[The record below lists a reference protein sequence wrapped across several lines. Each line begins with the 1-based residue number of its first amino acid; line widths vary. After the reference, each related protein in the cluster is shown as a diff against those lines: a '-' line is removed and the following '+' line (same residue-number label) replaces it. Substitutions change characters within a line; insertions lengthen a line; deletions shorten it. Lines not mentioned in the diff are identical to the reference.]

1 MALGRRTSV
10 GIDIGTNT
18 VKVIV
23 TEHGNSSDSKNL
35 TGLGNGLPRIIGSGI
50 AESKGLRHG
59 YITNISEAA
68 KSIKQAV
75 AAAEKSSG
83 IKIRKAYIAV
93 GGVGVSAI
101 VSTGSIITTKAD
113 TEITD
118 LDVKRAC
125 EESEK
130 ELPGGFILNR
140 RIIHIVPLGFRIDGK
155 RVLGRP
161 QGMKGI
167 KLEARVL
174 YITCLTHHLNDLLL
188 AFEEADIE
196 VEDVMASPMA
206 ASLVTL
212 SKTQKIAGCVLA
224 NIGSETTSI
233 IVFEENIPVSMEVFP
248 FGSNDVTNDIALGLK
263 VSIEEAESIK
273 TGAPVGGNAKEI
285 NYSKKKL
292 DEIIIAR
299 LSDIFDLIEEH
310 LTKID
315 RNGLLP
321 AGIVL
326 TGGGSGIPNIE
337 DLAKAALHLPSKQSK
352 LHFEGNLKGIVRDF
366 EWAVAYGLTVLGGQ
380 SDDGGTISP
389 PGMAGP
395 IFNNAKNGLWRWLKQ
410 FLP

>member
-1 MALGRRTSV
+1 MALGRGTSV
-10 GIDIGTNT
+10 GIDIGTSSI
-18 VKVIV
+18 KVIV
-23 TEHGNSSDSKNL
+23 AEHDSKSEKNPS
-35 TGLGNGLPRIIGSGI
+35 GLPRIIGSGM

-59 YITNISEAA
+59 YVTNIAEVS
-68 KSIKQAV
+68 KSIRTAV
-75 AAAEKSSG
+75 NQAEKISG
-83 IKIRKAYIAV
+83 SKIRRAYISV
-93 GGVGVSAI
+93 GGIGVSAI
-101 VSTGSIITTKAD
+101 VSTGTIVTTKAD

-125 EESEK
+125 EESER
-130 ELPGGFILNR
+130 ELPAGFILNR
-140 RIIHIVPLGFRIDGK
+140 RIIHIVPLGYRIDGK

-167 KLEARVL
+167 KLEAKVL

-188 AFEEADIE
+188 SLEEADIE
-196 VEDVMASPMA
+196 VEDVMAASMA

-224 NIGSETTSI
+224 NIGAETTSI

-263 VSIEEAESIK
+263 VSIEEAEQIK
-273 TGAPVGGNAKEI
+273 IGSSKEAT
-285 NYSKKKL
+285 YSKKKL

-299 LSDIFDLIEEH
+299 LSDIFDLIEDH

-321 AGIVL
+321 AGIVI
-326 TGGGSGIPNIE
+326 TGGGAGIQNIE
-337 DLAKAALHLPSKQSK
+337 EYAKAALKLPSKQSR
-352 LHFEGNLKGIVRDF
+352 LRLEGNLKGIVHDF
-366 EWAVAYGLTVLGGQ
+366 EWAVAYGLTILGTSGGESDVSNGNKGGNIDFGQ
-380 SDDGGTISP
+380 GQNI
-389 PGMAGP
+389 
-395 IFNNAKNGLWRWLKQ
+395 IWRWLKQ

>member
-1 MALGRRTSV
+1 MALGRSTTV
-10 GIDIGTNT
+10 GIDIGTSS

-23 TEHGNSSDSKNL
+23 ADQVEREAGRPA
-35 TGLGNGLPRIIGSGI
+35 GLPRIVGAGY

-59 YITNISEAA
+59 YVTNLAEVS
-68 KSIKQAV
+68 KSIRAAV
-75 AAAEKSSG
+75 AQAEKNSG
-83 IKIRKAYIAV
+83 TKIRRAYVSI
-93 GGVGVSAI
+93 GGIGVSAI
-101 VSTGSIITTKAD
+101 ISTGSIITTKAD

-140 RIIHIVPLGFRIDGK
+140 KIIHIVPLGYRIDGK
-155 RVLGRP
+155 KVLGRP

-167 KLEARVL
+167 KLDARVL
-174 YITCLTHHLNDLLL
+174 YITCLSHHLNDLLL
-188 AFEEADIE
+188 VLEEANIE
-196 VEDVMASPMA
+196 VDDVMAAPMA
-206 ASLVTL
+206 AGLVCL

-233 IVFEENIPVSMEVFP
+233 IVFEDNIPVSMEVFP

-263 VSIEEAESIK
+263 VSIEEAEQIK
-273 TGAPVGGNAKEI
+273 TGNSKAT
-285 NYSKKKL
+285 NYSKKKF
-292 DEIIIAR
+292 DEIVIAR
-299 LSDIFDLIEEH
+299 LSDIFDLIEDH

-326 TGGGSGIPNIE
+326 TGGGSGIENIE
-337 DLAKAALHLPSKQSK
+337 ELAKAALKLPSKQSR
-352 LHFEGNLKGIVRDF
+352 LRFEGNVKGITSDY
-366 EWAVAYGLTVLGGQ
+366 EWAVAYGLTVVGSTYGDDNTPGPM
-380 SDDGGTISP
+380 SNTRRDGGIGATLDSIL
-389 PGMAGP
+389 
-395 IFNNAKNGLWRWLKQ
+395 KWLKK